1 MAPEGETMKICVIDS
16 WGKFMRGP
24 VDHWRALGHEVRVE
38 KHWAPERIEGM
49 DIVYFYPVEANLI
62 HAARTPKPPGT
73 RIVAEA
79 VDIDIYSGHSGA
91 VNWDYVD
98 ALIVMAPHMLEL
110 LHHKVKNL
118 PSTLPI
124 HIVPGGVDLE
134 RFTLVE
140 RPRNYNV
147 AWIGRKWIAKNLF
160 GALQIFNQ
168 LIQADPEH
176 PWRLWCLGQ
185 RWHPEWWQRHCEAY
199 LEANSALVE
208 RVEFVDHVPDVNEW
222 LENMSYLLQTSFKEA
237 FGYCI
242 AEAAAKG
249 IRPVVQNTNG
259 ALATWPRE
267 WVFDTHAEAIEMLT
281 NGYDARQVRGIIE
294 KRYPLAKRLKMLDCI
309 IGI

>member
-1 MAPEGETMKICVIDS
+1 
-16 WGKFMRGP
+16 
-24 VDHWRALGHEVRVE
+24 
-38 KHWAPERIEGM
+38 M
-49 DIVYFYPVEANLI
+49 DAVYFYPVDSNLI
-62 HAARTPKPPGT
+62 HAARTPKPPSA

-79 VDIDIYSGHSGA
+79 VDIDIYAGHPGA

-98 ALIVMAPHMLEL
+98 ALVVMAPHALAL
-110 LHHKVKNL
+110 LRHKAKL
-118 PSTLPI
+118 PPDLPV

-134 RFTLVE
+134 QFTLVE

-147 AWIGRKWIAKNLF
+147 AWIGRLWIAKNLF

-168 LIQADPEH
+168 LIHVDPEH

-185 RWHPEWWQRHCEAY
+185 KWHPEWWRRHCVAY
-199 LEANSALVE
+199 LDANPALAK
-208 RVEFVDHVPDVNEW
+208 RVEALEHVSDVNEW
-222 LENMSYLLQTSFKEA
+222 LERRDISYLLQTSFKEA
-237 FGYCI
+237 MGYVV

-281 NGYDARQVRGIIE
+281 NGYDGQQIRGIIE
-294 KRYPLAKRLKMLDCI
+294 ERYPLAKRLAALDEI
-309 IGI
+309 VGA

>member
-1 MAPEGETMKICVIDS
+1 MKICIIDS
-16 WGKFMRGP
+16 WGKFMHGP
-24 VDHWRALGHEVRVE
+24 VAHWRALGHEVRTGPYWGPELVE
-38 KHWAPERIEGM
+38 WA
-49 DIVYFYPVEANLI
+49 DACYFYPVDNNLKR
-62 HAARTPKPPGT
+62 ASKEFKPPNT

-79 VDIDIYSGHSGA
+79 VDIDIYAGHSGA

-98 ALIVMAPHMLEL
+98 ALVVMAPHMLDL
-110 LHHKVKNL
+110 LQHKVKSL
-118 PSTLPI
+118 PPDLPV

-147 AWIGRKWIAKNLF
+147 AWIGRLWIAKNLF

-168 LIQADPEH
+168 LIHADSEH

-185 RWHPEWWQRHCEAY
+185 KWHPEWWARHCKAY
-199 LEANSALVE
+199 LEANPELVE
-208 RVEFVDHVPDVNEW
+208 RVEFVDRVDDVNDW

-249 IRPVVQNTNG
+249 IRPVIQNTNG

-294 KRYPLAKRLKMLDCI
+294 ERYPLAKRLAALDEI
-309 IGI
+309 VGA

>member
-1 MAPEGETMKICVIDS
+1 MKICIIDS
-16 WGKFMRGP
+16 WGKFMHGP
-24 VDHWRALGHEVRVE
+24 AAHWRALGHEVHVY
-38 KHWAPERIEGM
+38 KHWSHERV
-49 DIVYFYPVEANLI
+49 DWADVCYFYPADNNLI
-62 HAARTPKPPGT
+62 KASKDLKPPNT

-79 VDIDIYSGHSGA
+79 VDIDIYAGHSGA

-98 ALIVMAPHMLEL
+98 ALVVMAPHMLAL
-110 LHHKVKNL
+110 LSDKVKM
-118 PSTLPI
+118 PESQSI
-124 HIVPGGVDLE
+124 HVVPGGVDLE
-134 RFTLVE
+134 RWTLVE

-168 LIQADPEH
+168 LIQVDSER

-199 LEANSALVE
+199 LEANPALVE
-208 RVEFVDHVPDVNEW
+208 RVEFVDWVDDVNVW
-222 LENMSYLLQTSFKEA
+222 LGTMSYLLQTSFKEA
-237 FGYCI
+237 MGYVV

-294 KRYPLAKRLKMLDCI
+294 ERYPLAKRLAVLDEI
-309 IGI
+309 VGV